1 MGPKVPQGTSVTP
14 VSPSVTLSVAPR
26 VTPNVAPNL
35 SPKISAKVQQ
45 MPGRV
50 TPQAQ
55 KTRPGPASKK
65 SVVSAG
71 NSNMAPNS
79 NMSPK
84 PTEPATVTKIA
95 YHPEPS
101 TSSLP
106 RVAAD
111 LHQITP
117 KSPRG
122 LLKPQKNQASPNT
135 AQIGPSK
142 ISQR

>member
-1 MGPKVPQGTSVTP
+1 MSPSVAPKVPQGT
-14 VSPSVTLSVAPR
+14 SVTLSVAPR
-26 VTPNVAPNL
+26 VTPNVAPNV

-65 SVVSAG
+65 SGNSVLAG
-71 NSNMAPNS
+71 NSNILA
-79 NMSPK
+79 PK
-84 PTEPATVTKIA
+84 PTEPAPVTKIA

-122 LLKPQKNQASPNT
+122 LLKPQKNQASPIA

-142 ISQR
+142 ISHR

>member
-1 MGPKVPQGTSVTP
+1 MSPSVAPKVPQGT
-14 VSPSVTLSVAPR
+14 SVTLSVAPR
-26 VTPNVAPNL
+26 VTPNVAPNV

-65 SVVSAG
+65 SVVLAG

-122 LLKPQKNQASPNT
+122 LLKPQKNQASPIA
-135 AQIGPSK
+135 AQIGPSR
-142 ISQR
+142 SGQR